1 MPLLV
6 SDTSV
11 IIELERAALLERT
24 FELPSPIY
32 VVDLLFHRELRGALG
47 DRLVGLG
54 LGVAELDSR
63 ELSAATILARENG
76 HLSASDTF
84 AFALAKHRAW
94 PLVSGD
100 AGLRRVSEAQQ
111 VEAHET
117 LWLVD
122 QLEAAEVCCRVE
134 LEQGLSRATA
144 HPRCRLPK
152 AGVAK
157 RLGRYRGLA

>member
-6 SDTSV
+6 SDTTV

-24 FELPSPIY
+24 FDLPSQIY
-32 VVDLLFHRELRGALG
+32 VADLLFHRELRGAFG

-54 LGVAELDSR
+54 LLVAELDGH
-63 ELSAATILARENG
+63 ELSAATALARKNG

-84 AFALAKHRAW
+84 AFALAQHRAW

-100 AGLRRVSEAQQ
+100 PGLRQVSEAQQ

-117 LWLVD
+117 LWLID
-122 QLEAAEVCCRVE
+122 QLEAAEICCHTE
-134 LEQGLSRATA
+134 LEQGLSRAAA

-152 AGVAK
+152 GAVAK
-157 RLGRYRGLA
+157 RLSRYRALA